1 MSAGRLSYEPWTPN
15 ENKEETLRQEMWGTV
30 MSWLKVKFGSAITE
44 EDLDDRQLLLL
55 RTAMRHEEDCR
66 MCTDS
71 KDCPHSGARYVVV
84 VSEVN
89 GYNRVSVAAEVCS
102 NISAAKVQ
110 QGMVDL
116 LENSLIPRPRRRNTF
131 ETYSTLNLPSSA
143 KVAKAIALECAETGK
158 SLILG
163 GGVGTGKTHL
173 AIAMANRYIG
183 QGKPVLFLN
192 LPAMMDKMRQETLRG
207 ENTTLQQ
214 AKNVDLL
221 ILDDAGVERVTEWRD
236 EQLYDI
242 VNHRYNHDLPLVI
255 TTNAVSMDSL
265 RETLKGERSER
276 ICSRLAEM
284 AEQAWLVG
292 VEDYRTV
299 AKAS

>member
-1 MSAGRLSYEPWTPN
+1 MSAGRLSYEPWTPD
-15 ENKEETLRQEMWGTV
+15 ERKEETLRQEMWRTAI
-30 MSWLKVKFGSAITE
+30 SWLKGKFGSAITE

-66 MCTDS
+66 MCTDF
-71 KDCPHSGARYVVV
+71 KDCPHSGARYVAV

-110 QGMVDL
+110 QSMADL
-116 LENSLIPRPRRRNTF
+116 LEDSLIPRPRRRNTF

-173 AIAMANRYIG
+173 AIAMANCYIG

-276 ICSRLAEM
+276 ICSRLTEM

-292 VEDYRTV
+292 VEDYRAL

>member
-1 MSAGRLSYEPWTPN
+1 MSAGRLSYEPWTPD
-15 ENKEETLRQEMWGTV
+15 ERKEDTLRQEMWGTV

-66 MCTDS
+66 ECTDS
-71 KDCPHSGARYVVV
+71 KDCPHSGARYVAVMA
-84 VSEVN
+84 EAN
-89 GYNRVSVAAEVCS
+89 GFNRVNVATEVCS

-110 QGMVDL
+110 QSMVDL
-116 LENSLIPRPRRRNTF
+116 LEDSLIPRPRRRNTF
-131 ETYSTLNLPSSA
+131 ETYTTLNLPSSA

-173 AIAMANRYIG
+173 AIAMANRYVG

-242 VNHRYNHDLPLVI
+242 VNHRYNHDLPFVI

>member
-15 ENKEETLRQEMWGTV
+15 ANKEETLRQEMWGTV
-30 MSWLKVKFGSAITE
+30 MSWLKGKFGSAIAE

-71 KDCPHSGARYVVV
+71 KDCPHSGTRYVAVL
-84 VSEVN
+84 SEVN
-89 GYNRVSVAAEVCS
+89 GFNRVSVAAEVCS

-110 QGMVDL
+110 QSMADL
-116 LENSLIPRPRRRNTF
+116 LEDSLIPRPRRRNTF

-173 AIAMANRYIG
+173 AIAMANRYIS

-192 LPAMMDKMRQETLRG
+192 LPAMMDRMRQETLRG

>member
-15 ENKEETLRQEMWGTV
+15 ANKEETLRQEMWGTV

-44 EDLDDRQLLLL
+44 EDLDDSQLLLL
-55 RTAMRHEEDCR
+55 MTAMRHEEDCR

-71 KDCPHSGARYVVV
+71 KDCPHSGARYVAV

-110 QGMVDL
+110 QSMADL
-116 LENSLIPRPRRRNTF
+116 LEDSLIPRPRRRNTF

-143 KVAKAIALECAETGK
+143 KVAKAIALECAETSK